1 MLIDFWATWCGPCR
15 AEFPNV
21 IANYDKYHE
30 KGFDVIGINL
40 DDEKSTVEAFLDK
53 EKLPWKTLFN
63 DQPGETGFSNPMAR
77 RYGISG
83 IPTVILV
90 DRAGKVISLNA
101 RGPELGRLLA
111 EQFDGELEKGS

>member
-1 MLIDFWATWCGPCR
+1 MVLDFYATWCGPCR

-21 IANYDKYHE
+21 IANYEKYHD

-53 EKLPWKTLFN
+53 KKLPWKTLVN
-63 DQPGETGFSNPMAR
+63 DQPGETGSNNLLAR
-77 RYGISG
+77 RYGIST

-90 DRAGKVISLNA
+90 DREGKVISLDA
-101 RGPELGRLLA
+101 SGPKLGELLA
-111 EQFDGELEKGS
+111 EQFDGEQGSGS

>member
-1 MLIDFWATWCGPCR
+1 MKNIMTR
-15 AEFPNV
+15 
-21 IANYDKYHE
+21 
-30 KGFDVIGINL
+30 DVIGINL
-40 DDEKSTVEAFLDK
+40 DDEKSTVEQFLDK

-63 DQPGETGFSNPMAR
+63 DQPGETGFNNPLAR

-90 DRAGKVISLNA
+90 DRQGKVISLNA

-111 EQFDGELEKGS
+111 EQFDAKQGNGS